1 MPMHGK
7 AFQCLPALNRAEGA
21 IEVGSNFLPGFEAV
35 RSALLGRIVTRSELP
50 YSCGP
55 VCHSRTLDAVPG
67 RMIFDDQAEKQ
78 WEAKL
83 AAGGKKSIGPRPEA
97 RLRLVRHR

>member
-1 MPMHGK
+1 MTVREWLIEKFGSGALRIAGIDDEHLGGK
-7 AFQCLPALNRAEGA
+7 DVTEVTLLIDGEGHTTYTGGLG
-21 IEVGSNFLPGFEAV
+21 VPLVDFGGV
-35 RSALLGRIVTRSELP
+35 RL
-50 YSCGP
+50 
-55 VCHSRTLDAVPG
+55 
-67 RMIFDDQAEKQ
+67 IFDDQAEKQ